1 MLAILEC
8 DTADVESLRKSLAT
22 LAAEPIAVAHADG
35 LSRVSKLIIPRVAS
49 IPRAA
54 RSIRD
59 SRLVSPLM
67 RVLTSGTPVLAIDT
81 GFHLLFDVIYDAGQH
96 TGLGV
101 VSGKVAPIQ
110 LGHHPAARHFSL
122 PHQGWNQVHWTNPCP
137 LTTGIHTGEYFYF
150 DHASHAEPLDAR
162 VILGRTNHGIDF
174 NAFTWSGNLFGTQF
188 IPERSKEAGLK
199 LFANFLAL

>member
-8 DTADVESLRKSLAT
+8 DTADVEPLRKSLAA
-22 LAAEPIAVAHADG
+22 LAVEPVGVAHADG
-35 LSRVSKLIIPRVAS
+35 LTRVSKLIIPRVHSVA
-49 IPRAA
+49 RAA

-59 SRLVSPLM
+59 NSLVAPLL
-67 RVLTSGTPVLAIDT
+67 RVFASGTPVLAIDS
-81 GFHLLFDVIYDAGQH
+81 GFHLLFDVCHDGGQH

-101 VSGKVAPIQ
+101 VPGKVAPIE

-137 LTTGIHTGEYFYF
+137 ITTGIASGEYFFF
-150 DHASHAEPLDAR
+150 DHALHAEPLDAR
-162 VILGRTNHGIDF
+162 MVLGRTNHGIDF
-174 NAFTWSGNLFGTQF
+174 NAFTWSGSVFGTQF

-199 LFANFLAL
+199 LFANFLAV